1 MEEPQ
6 RTRILESFQILN
18 SQFDVSV
25 DRGRADLQAGLPLED
40 LIAGGIAEFSEATPE
55 SLAAVLIC
63 RMLKEARKPVPKPR
77 KKTAIPARRERRLP
91 KPLARE
97 GFPDVGG
104 PVS

>member
-6 RTRILESFQILN
+6 RTQILESFQILN
-18 SQFDVSV
+18 SQFDTSV
-25 DRGRADLQAGLPLED
+25 DRARADLQSGLPLEN
-40 LIAGGIAEFSEATPE
+40 LIAGSVAEFSKASPDYK
-55 SLAAVLIC
+55 AAVIAC
-63 RMLKEARKPVPKPR
+63 RILKEAKKPVPKPR